1 VPTETVFDG
10 LAGLAKLPW
19 FTRTDEGRLA
29 AKGRTYGPVLDMHS
43 HLALAYVL
51 PMRLDLQRASDET
64 EHYLPACCR
73 LDLDVYVNRNFT
85 PDALSAMK
93 RDLTLGSLT
102 RGGMRRTHTVPN
114 IVREM
119 DELGI
124 ARSVILPI
132 DFPVLSDNAGAALG
146 AVRATEK
153 LIAFGSVHPYA
164 RGVAKR
170 LDEQLARGARGIKV
184 HPAVQCIRPDDPKA
198 MKLYRLCA
206 QRELPIL
213 WHCGPV
219 DIETR
224 YGRYCSQVKWYERP
238 IAENPR
244 TTFVLGHSGAL
255 QMEQALAL
263 QRRYPNVWLETSSQS
278 VTNVRTIVT
287 QADTSRVVYG
297 SDWPFYHQGIALAK
311 VLLATEGR
319 EEARR
324 AVLWGNAARLLG
336 VKD

>member
-1 VPTETVFDG
+1 MAEMVFYG
-10 LAGLAKLPW
+10 LAGLAELPY
-19 FTRTDEGRLA
+19 FARSDEGRLISRD
-29 AKGRTYGPVLDMHS
+29 RTYGPIIDMHS
-43 HLALAYVL
+43 HLALAYLL
-51 PMRLDLQRASDET
+51 PMRLDLQRAFEET

-85 PDALSAMK
+85 PRALSDMK
-93 RDLTLGSLT
+93 RDLTLGSLP
-102 RGGMRRTHTVPN
+102 RRGMRRTHTVPN

-119 DELGI
+119 NERGI
-124 ARSVILPI
+124 ARSIILPI
-132 DFPVLSDNAGAALG
+132 DFPVLSDNAGDALRAA
-146 AVRATEK
+146 RTTEK

-170 LDEQLARGARGIKV
+170 LDDQLARGARGVKV
-184 HPAVQCIRPDDPKA
+184 HPAVQCIRPDDARA

-206 QRELPIL
+206 ERELPIL

-238 IAENPR
+238 IAENAR
-244 TTFVLGHSGAL
+244 TTFVLGHTGAL

-263 QRRYPNVWLETSSQS
+263 HRRYPNVWLETSSQS
-278 VTNVRTIVT
+278 LTNVRTIVT
-287 QADTSRVVYG
+287 QADASRVVYG
-297 SDWPFYHQGIALAK
+297 SDWPFSHPAIALAK

-319 EEARR
+319 EDARR
-324 AVLWGNAARLLG
+324 AILWRNASRLLG
-336 VKD
+336 LRD

>member
-1 VPTETVFDG
+1 MSEMVFDR
-10 LAGLAKLPW
+10 LAGLAELPY
-19 FTRTDEGRLA
+19 FALSDEGRLVSRD
-29 AKGRTYGPVLDMHS
+29 RTYGPVVDMHS

-51 PMRLDLQRASDET
+51 PMRLDLQRASNET
-64 EHYLPACCR
+64 EHYLPPCCR

-85 PDALSAMK
+85 PRALSEMK

-102 RGGMRRTHTVPN
+102 RRGMRRTHTVPN

-119 DELGI
+119 NELGI
-124 ARSVILPI
+124 ARSIVLPI
-132 DFPVLSDNAGAALG
+132 DFPVLSDNAGAVL
-146 AVRATEK
+146 RAARTTER
-153 LIAFGSVHPYA
+153 LVAFGSVHPYA
-164 RGVAKR
+164 KDVAKR
-170 LDEQLARGARGIKV
+170 LDDQLARGARGIKV
-184 HPAVQCIRPDDPKA
+184 HPAVQGVRPDDPRA

-206 QRELPIL
+206 ERELPIL

-238 IAENPR
+238 IAEHPK

-255 QMEQALAL
+255 QMDQALAL
-263 QRRYPNVWLETSSQS
+263 HRRYPNVWLETSSQS
-278 VTNVRTIVT
+278 LTNVSTIVT

-297 SDWPFYHQGIALAK
+297 SDWPFYHQAIALAK

-319 EEARR
+319 EAARR
-324 AVLWGNAARLLG
+324 AVLWRNASRLFGLR
-336 VKD
+336 D

>member
-1 VPTETVFDG
+1 MAEMVFDG
-10 LAGLAKLPW
+10 LAGLAELPY
-19 FTRTDEGRLA
+19 FARSDEGRLISRD
-29 AKGRTYGPVLDMHS
+29 RTYGPIIDMHS

-51 PMRLDLQRASDET
+51 PMRLDLQRAFEET

-85 PDALSAMK
+85 PRALSDMK

-102 RGGMRRTHTVPN
+102 RRGMRRTHTVPN

-119 DELGI
+119 NELGI
-124 ARSVILPI
+124 ARSIILPI
-132 DFPVLSDNAGAALG
+132 DFPVLSDNAGDALRAA
-146 AVRATEK
+146 RTTEK

-170 LDEQLARGARGIKV
+170 LDDQLARGARGVKV
-184 HPAVQCIRPDDPKA
+184 HPAVQCIRPDDARA

-206 QRELPIL
+206 ERELPIL

-263 QRRYPNVWLETSSQS
+263 HRRYPNVWLETSSQS
-278 VTNVRTIVT
+278 LTNVRTIVT
-287 QADTSRVVYG
+287 QADASRVVYG
-297 SDWPFYHQGIALAK
+297 SDWPFYHQAIALAK

-319 EEARR
+319 EDARR
-324 AVLWGNAARLLG
+324 AILWRNASRLLG
-336 VKD
+336 LRD